1 MIATT
6 YLSDDRHEVRL
17 VNILLDVLK
26 FWLFDVRIRIM
37 IDEQHE
43 AFAIFL
49 RQGVVLLS
57 RTGVEINFV
66 SERVDEGA
74 NGSFLVDTTRH
85 VLKGEFTVAA
95 INGSCE
101 IPATA
106 AALGHLGALGNLGSF
121 WPFDGLTC
129 TWRTWSC

>member
-37 IDEQHE
+37 IDERHE

-49 RQGVVLLS
+49 
-57 RTGVEINFV
+57 
-66 SERVDEGA
+66 
-74 NGSFLVDTTRH
+74 
-85 VLKGEFTVAA
+85 
-95 INGSCE
+95 
-101 IPATA
+101 
-106 AALGHLGALGNLGSF
+106 
-121 WPFDGLTC
+121 
-129 TWRTWSC
+129 